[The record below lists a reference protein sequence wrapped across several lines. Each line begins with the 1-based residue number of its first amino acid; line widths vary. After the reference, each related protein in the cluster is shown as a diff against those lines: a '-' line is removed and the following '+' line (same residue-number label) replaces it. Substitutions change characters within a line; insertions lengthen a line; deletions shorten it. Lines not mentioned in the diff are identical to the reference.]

1 MNTIKKLS
9 VDLVIS
15 TATIQHVGSNENQE
29 RMIKNI
35 IGLSK
40 KYFIITL
47 LIYTINRFTLS
58 YLLRLA
64 PKKIRLYCLFLILN
78 FSKEKPESITRKRFV
93 DIFKKLILKI
103 MK

>member
-1 MNTIKKLS
+1 M
-9 VDLVIS
+9 IS

-40 KYFIITL
+40 KYFIITTPNL
-47 LIYTINRFTLS
+47 YHPIEFHTKLPFLHW
-58 YLLRLA
+58 L
-64 PKKIRLYCLFLILN
+64 PKKYTDLYCLFLILN
-78 FSKEKPESITRKRFV
+78 FFLRKKTLILLREKRFV
-93 DIFKKLILKI
+93 DILKKLILKI